1 MNKTLLFATIFTT
14 AMLCSIISLL
24 AKLDAAVETVNA
36 AFPAA
41 M

>member
-1 MNKTLLFATIFTT
+1 MNKTTLFATLFTA
-14 AMLCSIISLL
+14 AMLCGFLSLL

-41 M
+41 L